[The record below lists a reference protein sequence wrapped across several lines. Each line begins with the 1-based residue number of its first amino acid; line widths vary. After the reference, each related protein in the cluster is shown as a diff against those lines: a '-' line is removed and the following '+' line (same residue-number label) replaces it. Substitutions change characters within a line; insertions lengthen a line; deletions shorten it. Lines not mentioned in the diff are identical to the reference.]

1 MIFGIPALFFWLI
14 MLLAFLFGAAGTLIT
29 MAIVRFAAQRKA
41 KEKKNNISMSNRCEW
56 NRMTR
61 DEQLYSGR

>member
-41 KEKKNNISMSNRCEW
+41 KEKKNNFV
-56 NRMTR
+56 
-61 DEQLYSGR
+61 SGKGFFCRIWAK